1 MFPWEHHSLGAFP
14 SGGQGGHLCLSC
26 HRLTSQV
33 FSLLDAVLP
42 FPPPAHWFSKNGDT
56 ISKPPTA
63 GPDAAV
69 PVCCVYGTGNRASFL
84 DGCFL
89 QPRQL
94 LLFFFFFPTASIWS
108 SNGQPKFCWVWD
120 TGGKSS
126 PSLLLYKCRTSLGY
140 MRYCL

>member
-26 HRLTSQV
+26 HMLTSQV

-69 PVCCVYGTGNRASFL
+69 PVCCVYGTGNRASSL

-94 LLFFFFFPTASIWS
+94 LLFFFFSNCFYLVQQWPTKVLLGLRHWREILSL
-108 SNGQPKFCWVWD
+108 
-120 TGGKSS
+120 
-126 PSLLLYKCRTSLGY
+126 PSAIQVQD
-140 MRYCL
+140 